1 MCRESEVRYHQIEHG
16 HPKRKRRYDMPMV
29 WERGK
34 IVAKKNE
41 KEMIRLELTE
51 AERQ

>member
-1 MCRESEVRYHQIEHG
+1 MSPAISLGHRIAHG
-16 HPKRKRRYDMPMV
+16 LPKRKRRYELPMV

-34 IVAKKNE
+34 IVPKKNE